1 MSKSLILDIVALTDK
16 GWRPYGDQPEGRV
29 YEKLGCARM
38 STRPMW
44 FVRGDMYLCIGCQRR
59 CCLTRPAGF
68 PARLPIR
75 YEDRGKREYPAYA
88 LTPEEMVT
96 NKHFLLVEEAA
107 YCLNLAPRTVRE
119 WIDAG
124 ILRKAKRRPVRV
136 LAEDVRREMRNL
148 DV

>member
-1 MSKSLILDIVALTDK
+1 MSKSLVMDIVALTDK
-16 GWRPYGDQPEGRV
+16 DWRPYGDQPEGYV
-29 YEKLGCARM
+29 YEKLGCARV

-88 LTPEEMVT
+88 LTPEEMAT

-119 WIDAG
+119 WIEAG
-124 ILRKAKRRPVRV
+124 VLRKAKRRPVRV
-136 LAEDVRREMRNL
+136 LAEGVRREMRNL